1 MKAMETVC
9 VHLAVMNSC
18 TAFPQ
23 RQAPVS
29 RNDNTD
35 ISRCSEHEDLL
46 GSAQPSLQIRRSITA
61 ASAGTLL

>member
-9 VHLAVMNSC
+9 VHLAVMNSG

-29 RNDNTD
+29 RNDSD
-35 ISRCSEHEDLL
+35 ISRCSEHQDLL